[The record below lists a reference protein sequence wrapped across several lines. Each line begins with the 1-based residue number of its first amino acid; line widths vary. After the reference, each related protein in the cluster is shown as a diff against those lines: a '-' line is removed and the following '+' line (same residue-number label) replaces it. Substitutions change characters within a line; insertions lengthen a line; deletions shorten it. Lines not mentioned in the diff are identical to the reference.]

1 MCERRSDCNTP
12 PELADLLNQP
22 CGYRVTEEGLR
33 ALEEYAKVHGKAAVE
48 AVPLSDAPGDL
59 AESIEDEAWQEHK
72 RRRRSEAR
80 SRGHRLLTVCGRWRG
95 RKRIPDI
102 RLCGLWLKK
111 AGFDLGQELEIE
123 VEAGALTIRAV

>member
-1 MCERRSDCNTP
+1 MCERSSDCNTP

-22 CGYRVTEEGLR
+22 CGYRVTEEGLK

-48 AVPLSDAPGDL
+48 AVPLSDVPGDL
-59 AESIEDEAWQEHK
+59 AESIEDQAWQEHK
-72 RRRRSEAR
+72 RWRRRDAR
-80 SRGHRLLTVCGRWRG
+80 DRGRRMLTVCGRWRAG
-95 RKRIPDI
+95 KRIPDI

>member
-1 MCERRSDCNTP
+1 MCERSSDCNTP

-22 CGYRVTEEGLR
+22 CGYRVTEEGLK

-48 AVPLSDAPGDL
+48 AVPLSDVPGDL
-59 AESIEDEAWQEHK
+59 AESIEDEAWQENK
-72 RRRRSEAR
+72 RRRRRAAR
-80 SRGHRLLTVCGRWRG
+80 DRGRRMLTVCGRWRG

-123 VEAGALTIRAV
+123 VEVGALRIRAV